1 MAQGKFQTRLLSS
14 LVKVFAD
21 EDLQA
26 PISRRASC
34 LRGEVF
40 SLQLAYRSET
50 MLRDLSV
57 ELSSPLDRHIQIR
70 TVGLVPCQFPGA
82 HFDDDVLRTT
92 PGLYPDLL
100 EPLTDCLPAPPGQW
114 RSLWITV
121 RVPTR
126 QSPGKSDI
134 ELNLRSGGR
143 RVGGETF
150 ALEVLLATLP
160 AQKLMH
166 TSWFHTDCIATHYG
180 DDVWSKAHWNRV
192 GQFVDSAVDHGMNM
206 LLTPLFTPPL
216 DTQVGGERPTVQ
228 LVAVHITAKDR
239 YKFDFFRLDRWVKM
253 ADAAGIRYFEMSHLF
268 TQWGAGHCP
277 KIVVEQEGRIRQIFG
292 WKDSASGG
300 RYRKFLDQFLP
311 QLVKFIDRRGLRRR
325 CFFHVSDEPHA
336 DHLDS
341 FARAAAIVH
350 GHLQDFPFID
360 ALSNVEYYDRGL
372 VRQPIPASNHIEPF
386 VARGI
391 SNLWTYYCVSQWQD
405 VSNRFFCMPSA
416 RNRIL
421 GSQLYR
427 YDLKGFLHWGF
438 NFWYAQFSTHAIDP
452 FRVTDA
458 GGNFPSG
465 DAFLVYPG
473 PDGPLDSIRGEVFR
487 EALQDQRA
495 LQLLENLQGRNR
507 TVALL
512 ERGLDESLT
521 MKKYPRDADWLLKS
535 RERCNRRIEALK
547 SR

>member
-166 TSWFHTDCIATHYG
+166 TSWFHTDCIAIHYG

-216 DTQVGGERPTVQ
+216 DTQVGGERLTVQ

>member
-216 DTQVGGERPTVQ
+216 DTQVGGERLTVQ

-239 YKFDFFRLDRWVKM
+239 YQFDFFRLDRWVKM

-325 CFFHVSDEPHA
+325 CFFHISDEPHA

>member
-216 DTQVGGERPTVQ
+216 DTQVGGERLTVQ

>member
-1 MAQGKFQTRLLSS
+1 
-14 LVKVFAD
+14 
-21 EDLQA
+21 
-26 PISRRASC
+26 
-34 LRGEVF
+34 
-40 SLQLAYRSET
+40 
-50 MLRDLSV
+50 
-57 ELSSPLDRHIQIR
+57 
-70 TVGLVPCQFPGA
+70 
-82 HFDDDVLRTT
+82 
-92 PGLYPDLL
+92 
-100 EPLTDCLPAPPGQW
+100 
-114 RSLWITV
+114 
-121 RVPTR
+121 
-126 QSPGKSDI
+126 
-134 ELNLRSGGR
+134 
-143 RVGGETF
+143 
-150 ALEVLLATLP
+150 
-160 AQKLMH
+160 MH

-216 DTQVGGERPTVQ
+216 DTQVGGERLTVQ